1 MKMFSTSRKLVHGEE
16 IEMKIKKNMLT
27 KFIIATFVFS
37 GACFIN
43 TQDAKADTTLT
54 TTKGITI
61 KTSEL
66 KTTKV
71 IKAPSD
77 STVASD
83 NDDIASRGA
92 VSKGNEVV
100 SYAYKFLGKP
110 YVYGAT
116 GPNAFDCS
124 GLTQYVYNKFG
135 VNISRT
141 TYTQVNEGTKVNKD
155 DLKAG
160 DLVFFNTEGSI
171 SHVGIYIGSGEFI
184 HAPRSGKP
192 VMVSSL
198 SDGYYSKK
206 YATARR
212 IFN

>member
-1 MKMFSTSRKLVHGEE
+1 MENKRKM
-16 IEMKIKKNMLT
+16 IT
-27 KFIIATFVFS
+27 KCIIIAFVFS

-43 TQDAKADTTLT
+43 SQSAKADTTLT
-54 TTKGITI
+54 SNKGITL

-77 STVASD
+77 TGVTSD
-83 NDDIASRGA
+83 SGNNASRGA
-92 VSKGNEVV
+92 ISKGNEVV
-100 SYAYKFLGKP
+100 NYAYKFLGKP

-135 VNISRT
+135 VGLSRT
-141 TYTQVNEGTKVNKD
+141 TYTQVGEGTKVQRS
-155 DLKAG
+155 DLRSG

-171 SHVGIYIGSGEFI
+171 SHVGIYIGGGEFI
-184 HAPRSGKP
+184 HAPRTGKP

-198 SDGYYSKK
+198 SDGYYSER

>member
-1 MKMFSTSRKLVHGEE
+1 MKF
-16 IEMKIKKNMLT
+16 KKNMLT

-43 TQDAKADTTLT
+43 TQNAKADTTLT
-54 TTKGITI
+54 TTKGIII

-66 KTTKV
+66 KATKV

-77 STVASD
+77 STVTSD
-83 NDDIASRGA
+83 NGDTASRGA
-92 VSKGNEVV
+92 ISRGSEVV
-100 SYAYKFLGKP
+100 NYAYKFLGKP

-116 GPNAFDCS
+116 GPNSFDCS

-135 VNISRT
+135 VKISRT
-141 TYTQVNEGTKVNKD
+141 TYTQVNEGTKVNRN

-171 SHVGIYIGSGEFI
+171 SHVGIYIGNGEFI

>member
-1 MKMFSTSRKLVHGEE
+1 MKN
-16 IEMKIKKNMLT
+16 KKYVLKKCMIT
-27 KFIIATFVFS
+27 AFVFL
-37 GACFIN
+37 GFCFIN
-43 TQDAKADTTLT
+43 TQNAKADTTLT
-54 TTKGITI
+54 TSKGITL

-71 IKAPSD
+71 IQAPSD
-77 STVASD
+77 SGVTSD
-83 NDDIASRGA
+83 DNNKVSRGA
-92 VSKGNEVV
+92 ISKGTEVV
-100 SYAYKFLGKP
+100 NYAYKFLGKP
-110 YVYGAT
+110 YVYGAA

-124 GLTQYVYNKFG
+124 GLTQFIYNKFG

-141 TYTQVNEGTKVNKD
+141 TYTQVNEGIKVNRNE
-155 DLKAG
+155 LRAG

-171 SHVGIYIGSGEFI
+171 SHVGIYIGNGEFI

-198 SDGYYSKK
+198 SDGYYSQR

-212 IFN
+212 ILN